1 MSSDHTGS
9 RPVVA
14 MASGPD
20 DLPDLS
26 GTTAVVTGAN
36 SGIGFETALALASYG
51 ASVTLACRNVPA
63 AERAA
68 DRIRSSHKGV
78 HLPGIQVRSA
88 DPRDGS
94 DGSAPGVD
102 VRVAELDLS
111 SLSSVRSFADAWRGP
126 LDLLVNNAGVMAPR
140 TWKGTPDG
148 FELQFGTNHIGHFAL
163 TGLLLSAL
171 QLAGLP
177 RVVTVSSIA
186 HHNGRADVLDRNPP
200 QGYRPER
207 AYGNS
212 KLANVLFGAELQRR
226 ATAHGSALKS
236 TMAHPGVSATGL
248 AVDREGMGANPV
260 VRVMAPWV
268 MKAVFQSAAAG
279 ARPVLYAATAA
290 AGGSYTGPRWLKES
304 RGPVGAARLSILAQ
318 DPTLASR
325 LWQVSQDLSGV
336 EYHW

>member
-1 MSSDHTGS
+1 
-9 RPVVA
+9 
-14 MASGPD
+14 
-20 DLPDLS
+20 
-26 GTTAVVTGAN
+26 VVTGAN
-36 SGIGFETALALASYG
+36 SGIGFETALALAAYG
-51 ASVTLACRNVPA
+51 ASVTLACRNLPA

-68 DRIRSSHKGV
+68 EQIRSSHRVV
-78 HLPGIQVRSA
+78 HLPGVHFPGIHVRS
-88 DPRDGS
+88 
-94 DGSAPGVD
+94 GSAPGVD
-102 VRVAELDLS
+102 VGVAELDLS
-111 SLSSVRSFADAWRGP
+111 SLSSVRSFADAWQGP
-126 LDLLVNNAGVMAPR
+126 LDLLVNNAGVMTPR

-171 QLAGLP
+171 QLTGSP
-177 RVVTVSSIA
+177 RVVTVSSLA
-186 HHNGRADVLDRNPP
+186 HHSGRADVLDRNPP

-226 ATAHGSALKS
+226 ATAHGSALTS
-236 TMAHPGVSATGL
+236 TMAHPGISATGL
-248 AVDREGMGANPV
+248 AVDREGMGSNPF

-268 MKAVFQSAAAG
+268 MKVVFQSAAAG

-290 AGGSYTGPRWLKES
+290 APGSYTGPRWLRES
-304 RGPVGAARLSILAQ
+304 RGPVGPARLSILAQ

>member
-1 MSSDHTGS
+1 MSSDPTGS

-14 MASGPD
+14 TAPGPG

-36 SGIGFETALALASYG
+36 SGIGFETALALASHG
-51 ASVTLACRNVPA
+51 ASVTLACRNLPA
-63 AERAA
+63 AARAA
-68 DRIRSSHKGV
+68 EQIRSSHKGV
-78 HLPGIQVRSA
+78 HFPGVHVRGA

-94 DGSAPGVD
+94 ARGVD

-111 SLSSVRSFADAWRGP
+111 SLSSVRSFADAWQGP
-126 LDLLVNNAGVMAPR
+126 LDLLVNNAGVMTPR
-140 TWKGTPDG
+140 TWRGTPDG
-148 FELQFGTNHIGHFAL
+148 FELQFGTNHVGHFAL

-171 QLAGLP
+171 QLAGSP
-177 RVVTVSSIA
+177 RVVTVSSLA
-186 HHNGRADVLDRNPP
+186 HHSGRADVLDRNPP

-226 ATAHGSALKS
+226 ATAHGSALSS
-236 TMAHPGVSATGL
+236 TMAHPGISATGL
-248 AVDREGMGANPV
+248 AVDREGMGSNPV
-260 VRVMAPWV
+260 VRVMAPWM

-290 AGGSYTGPRWLKES
+290 APGSYTGPRWLKES
-304 RGPVGAARLSILAQ
+304 RGPVGPARLSILAQ
-318 DPTLASR
+318 DPTLALR